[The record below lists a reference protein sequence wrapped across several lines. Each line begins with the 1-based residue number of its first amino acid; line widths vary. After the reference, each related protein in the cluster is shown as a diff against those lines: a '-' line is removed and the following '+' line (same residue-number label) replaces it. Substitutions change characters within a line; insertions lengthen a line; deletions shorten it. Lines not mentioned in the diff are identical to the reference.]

1 MSSHKQSII
10 MHKSS
15 HFDKSISYVMDYVI
29 SKYSPSLQSCNLAV
43 LLYVSFYI
51 NKVNIWYIELKLFSL
66 AYYIMNWFIIAVD
79 MNWRDLEC

>member
-1 MSSHKQSII
+1 

-15 HFDKSISYVMDYVI
+15 HFDESISYVMVYVI

-51 NKVNIWYIELKLFSL
+51 NKAN
-66 AYYIMNWFIIAVD
+66 
-79 MNWRDLEC
+79 

>member
-15 HFDKSISYVMDYVI
+15 HFDESISYVMDYVI
-29 SKYSPSLQSCNLAV
+29 WKYSPSLQLCNLAV

-51 NKVNIWYIELKLFSL
+51 NKAK
-66 AYYIMNWFIIAVD
+66 
-79 MNWRDLEC
+79 

>member
-1 MSSHKQSII
+1 MYSHKESII

-15 HFDKSISYVMDYVI
+15 HFDESISYVMDYVI

-51 NKVNIWYIELKLFSL
+51 NKVK
-66 AYYIMNWFIIAVD
+66 
-79 MNWRDLEC
+79 